1 MKYYNNAGVLTFC
14 LFFTNIGDSYFTNS
28 FSIFIISIIL
38 TFHYKDFQDLQP
50 KANIF
55 EIEGLY

>member
-1 MKYYNNAGVLTFC
+1 MKSYNNAGALTFC
-14 LFFTNIGDSYFTNS
+14 LFFTNIGNSYFTNS
-28 FSIFIISIIL
+28 LSIFIISIML

-55 EIEGLY
+55 LIEELY